1 MSRKD
6 KLYAKA
12 LSSPA
17 DIKFNDL
24 CKLAELVGFVLR
36 SSIRNRGSHNVHYR
50 HPTTKGIMNFQPD
63 KHGKA
68 KSYQVNQLLNHIE
81 EHELMEGRHA

>member
-1 MSRKD
+1 MSRKN
-6 KLYAKA
+6 KLYIKA
-12 LSSPA
+12 LASPA

-36 SSIRNRGSHNVHYR
+36 KTITNAGNHNYHYR
-50 HPTTKGIMNFQPD
+50 HPITKGIMTFQPD

-68 KSYQVNQLLNHIE
+68 KPYQVRQLLKHIE
-81 EHELMEGRHA
+81 EHDLMEGQ

>member
-24 CKLAELVGFVLR
+24 CKLAELVGFILR
-36 SSIRNRGSHNVHYR
+36 RTVKNGGSHNHHYR
-50 HPTTKGIMNFQPD
+50 HPTTKGIMTFQPD

-68 KSYQVNQLLNHIE
+68 NAYQVRQLLKHIE
-81 EHELMEGRHA
+81 EHELMEGQ